1 MSKFPIICGILG
13 KKLYLTILLALVL
26 ILYIELKGLIPTGN
40 DIPLINNLGGPVIE
54 MLSVFIPYIFKLK
67 GKSKA
72 SKKKCTKSNFKDYF
86 IFCLITF
93 LFFGINYFIE
103 YLNIVALS
111 VNVMWIGLCFQMI
124 CYFFLSMIIL
134 KSKYY
139 IHNIISLI
147 LFCIFTVII
156 DLIIENLKYI
166 ELKSFLFFI
175 PNLVDNIL
183 SCYMKY
189 LIDKKYHSY
198 WNVLFFFGL
207 FIFIVYTTEFIIKIK
222 KEPNTIFKV
231 IENGKT
237 KYIILNFLLDAIV
250 HEYLRMLLTLLI
262 LEYFSFNHVFIS
274 HLLYRIVIGFI
285 QSITNFDSY
294 KNYLFFLIPAFFQVF
309 SLLFY
314 LEILEFNFCNLNRN
328 TKRNIML
335 REEEEMLLRNNTNV
349 SDIEID
355 KDLIIKNPTIKK
367 DLELNVI
374 LNDDTEENDNNNDDE
389 N

>member
-54 MLSVFIPYIFKLK
+54 MLSVFIPYILKLK

-274 HLLYRIVIGFI
+274 HLLYKIVIGFI

>member
-274 HLLYRIVIGFI
+274 HLLYKIVIGFI

-355 KDLIIKNPTIKK
+355 KDLIIKNPQEKK
-367 DLELNVI
+367 DLELNII
-374 LNDDTEENDNNNDDE
+374 LNDDTEENDNDNDNE

>member
-335 REEEEMLLRNNTNV
+335 REQEEMLLRNNTNV

-367 DLELNVI
+367 DLELNII
-374 LNDDTEENDNNNDDE
+374 LNDDTEENDNDNDNE

>member
-156 DLIIENLKYI
+156 DL
-166 ELKSFLFFI
+166 
-175 PNLVDNIL
+175 
-183 SCYMKY
+183 
-189 LIDKKYHSY
+189 
-198 WNVLFFFGL
+198 
-207 FIFIVYTTEFIIKIK
+207 
-222 KEPNTIFKV
+222 
-231 IENGKT
+231 
-237 KYIILNFLLDAIV
+237 
-250 HEYLRMLLTLLI
+250 
-262 LEYFSFNHVFIS
+262 
-274 HLLYRIVIGFI
+274 
-285 QSITNFDSY
+285 
-294 KNYLFFLIPAFFQVF
+294 
-309 SLLFY
+309 
-314 LEILEFNFCNLNRN
+314 
-328 TKRNIML
+328 
-335 REEEEMLLRNNTNV
+335 
-349 SDIEID
+349 
-355 KDLIIKNPTIKK
+355 
-367 DLELNVI
+367 
-374 LNDDTEENDNNNDDE
+374 
-389 N
+389 

>member
-355 KDLIIKNPTIKK
+355 KDLIIKNPQEKK
-367 DLELNVI
+367 DLELNII
-374 LNDDTEENDNNNDDE
+374 LNDDTEENDNNNDE

>member
-1 MSKFPIICGILG
+1 
-13 KKLYLTILLALVL
+13 
-26 ILYIELKGLIPTGN
+26 
-40 DIPLINNLGGPVIE
+40 
-54 MLSVFIPYIFKLK
+54 MLSIFIPCIFKFK
-67 GKSKA
+67 GKSET
-72 SKKKCTKSNFKDYF
+72 SVIKCTKSIFKDYF
-86 IFCLITF
+86 IL
-93 LFFGINYFIE
+93 LLFGILIFGSY
-103 YLNIVALS
+103 YLIDYLSINALYLDIT
-111 VNVMWIGLCFQMI
+111 WIRLSFDMI
-124 CYFFLSMIIL
+124 FYLLLSIIIL
-134 KSKYY
+134 KTKYY

-355 KDLIIKNPTIKK
+355 KDLIIKNPQEKK
-367 DLELNVI
+367 DLELNII
-374 LNDDTEENDNNNDDE
+374 LNDDTEENDNE

>member
-40 DIPLINNLGGPVIE
+40 DIPLINNLGGPIIE

-355 KDLIIKNPTIKK
+355 KDLIIKNPQEKK

-374 LNDDTEENDNNNDDE
+374 LNDDTEENDNDNDNE

>member
-103 YLNIVALS
+103 DLNIVALS

-274 HLLYRIVIGFI
+274 HLLYKIVIGFI

-355 KDLIIKNPTIKK
+355 KDLIIKNPQEKK
-367 DLELNVI
+367 DLELNII

>member
-349 SDIEID
+349 SDSEI
-355 KDLIIKNPTIKK
+355 
-367 DLELNVI
+367 
-374 LNDDTEENDNNNDDE
+374 
-389 N
+389 

>member
-274 HLLYRIVIGFI
+274 HLLYRISIGFI

-355 KDLIIKNPTIKK
+355 KDLIIKNPQEKK
-367 DLELNVI
+367 DLELNII

>member
-54 MLSVFIPYIFKLK
+54 MLSVFIPYIFQLK

-335 REEEEMLLRNNTNV
+335 REEEEMLLRNNTNL

-355 KDLIIKNPTIKK
+355 KDLIIKNPQEKK
-367 DLELNVI
+367 DLELNII
-374 LNDDTEENDNNNDDE
+374 LNDDTEENDNDNDNE

>member
-335 REEEEMLLRNNTNV
+335 REQEEMLLRNNTNV

-355 KDLIIKNPTIKK
+355 KDLIIKNPQEKK
-367 DLELNVI
+367 DLELNII
-374 LNDDTEENDNNNDDE
+374 LNDDTEENDKNNDDE

>member
-367 DLELNVI
+367 DLELNII
-374 LNDDTEENDNNNDDE
+374 LNDDTEENDNDNDNE

>member
-367 DLELNVI
+367 DLELNII

>member
-1 MSKFPIICGILG
+1 M
-13 KKLYLTILLALVL
+13 
-26 ILYIELKGLIPTGN
+26 
-40 DIPLINNLGGPVIE
+40 
-54 MLSVFIPYIFKLK
+54 
-67 GKSKA
+67 
-72 SKKKCTKSNFKDYF
+72 
-86 IFCLITF
+86 
-93 LFFGINYFIE
+93 
-103 YLNIVALS
+103 
-111 VNVMWIGLCFQMI
+111 
-124 CYFFLSMIIL
+124 
-134 KSKYY
+134 
-139 IHNIISLI
+139 I

-198 WNVLFFFGL
+198 WNVLFFFLL

-349 SDIEID
+349 SEIEIY
-355 KDLIIKNPTIKK
+355 KDLIIKNPQDKK
-367 DLELNVI
+367 DLELYDIKN
-374 LNDDTEENDNNNDDE
+374 NSEEKENDSE
-389 N
+389 K